1 MMPTRANRRSL
12 GRLAVLVLLPALLGA
27 CGGLIKLPNS
37 GPAPGLYNL
46 TAPESVDAQGT
57 RSLLLIEDPTSVGG
71 LDTSMIARRSSPN
84 ELQFFADARWAGRP
98 TVMLQN
104 ALVESFER
112 AGQMVTQARG
122 GAVVPAKY
130 ELQVQ
135 LRDFQAE
142 YFQGATVPEIRVR
155 LAVTLVRLGP
165 LAPAGQKVVE
175 AKVRA
180 TSAEMGAVITAFDQ
194 AVHDALGETVSWTT
208 AQLRA
213 AP

>member
-1 MMPTRANRRSL
+1 M
-12 GRLAVLVLLPALLGA
+12 GRLAVVLLLPALLSA

-46 TAPESVDAQGT
+46 TAPENVDAQGT
-57 RSLLLIEDPTSVGG
+57 QSLLLIEDPTSVGG

-84 ELQFFADARWAGRP
+84 ELQYFAAARWAGRP

-112 AGQMVTQARG
+112 AGQMVSQARG

-142 YFQGATVPEIRVR
+142 YFHGAVTPEVRVR
-155 LAVTLVRLGP
+155 LAVTLIRLGP
-165 LAPAGQKVVE
+165 IAPAGHKLVE

-180 TSAEMGAVITAFDQ
+180 TSGEMGAVITAFDQ
-194 AVHDALGETVSWTT
+194 AVHDALSGTVVWTT
-208 AQLRA
+208 GQLRA